1 MIDGSASLN
10 QWGENNYQKIINATR
25 SIISLFNDNNN
36 QPKFGI
42 VVYATTADVRA
53 DFSFTRSQVDAV
65 LANMSYPSG
74 WTRIGTGL
82 NTTREDLFTGGRQN
96 THSILVVFTDGT
108 SVDGVSVASQLLHDT
123 NVTIIVIGL
132 GEWYDINQVQRMA
145 SDPHAE
151 TVLLT
156 TPNKL
161 QGVEWRIHEMIC
173 KGKKRYLYFQVGRRL
188 LLLLLFFFFLDPRSW
203 RQILFCSLTAITLWR
218 TTTPPPQPL
227 PK

>member
-10 QWGENNYQKIINATR
+10 QWGENNYKKIINATR
-25 SIISLFNDNNN
+25 NIISLFSDND
-36 QPKFGI
+36 QTKFGI
-42 VVYATTADVRA
+42 VVYETTADVRA
-53 DFSFTRSQVDAV
+53 DFSFTRSKVDAV

-74 WTRIGTGL
+74 WRRIGTGL

-96 THSILVVFTDGT
+96 THRILVVFTDGT

-123 NVTIIVIGL
+123 NVTIIAIGL

-145 SDPHAE
+145 SDPQAE
-151 TVLLT
+151 TILLT

-173 KGKKRYLYFQVGRRL
+173 KGKKCCLYFQVGRKVVVVV
-188 LLLLLFFFFLDPRSW
+188 FFYSGPALCFGR
-203 RQILFCSLTAITLWR
+203 
-218 TTTPPPQPL
+218 
-227 PK
+227 

>member
-10 QWGENNYQKIINATR
+10 QWGESNYKKIINATR
-25 SIISLFNDNNN
+25 NIISLFSDND
-36 QPKFGI
+36 QTKFGI

-65 LANMSYPSG
+65 LANISYPSG
-74 WTRIGTGL
+74 WTRIGAGL

-96 THSILVVFTDGT
+96 THSTLVVFTDGT

-132 GEWYDINQVQRMA
+132 GEWYDLNQVQRMA

-151 TVLLT
+151 TILLT
-156 TPNKL
+156 SYNKL

-173 KGKKRYLYFQVGRRL
+173 KGKKML
-188 LLLLLFFFFLDPRSW
+188 LVLSSGKECCCCCFFFLDPRS
-203 RQILFCSLTAITLWR
+203 
-218 TTTPPPQPL
+218 
-227 PK
+227 

>member
-25 SIISLFNDNNN
+25 SIISLFSGNN
-36 QPKFGI
+36 QPKLGI
-42 VVYATTADVRA
+42 VVYATTADIRA
-53 DFSFTRSQVDAV
+53 DFSLTLSQVDAV

-74 WTRIGTGL
+74 WTRIGRGL
-82 NTTREDLFTGGRQN
+82 NATREDLFTGGRQN
-96 THSILVVFTDGT
+96 THRILVVFTDGT
-108 SVDGVSVASQLLHDT
+108 SVDGVSIASQLLHDT

-151 TVLLT
+151 TILLT
-156 TPNKL
+156 TYNKL

-173 KGKKRYLYFQVGRRL
+173 KGKKTL
-188 LLLLLFFFFLDPRSW
+188 LVLSSGKEGCCCCCCCFFFSGPALLTTN
-203 RQILFCSLTAITLWR
+203 IVLFANRYHLMEDNK
-218 TTTPPPQPL
+218 PPTFT
-227 PK
+227 

>member
-10 QWGENNYQKIINATR
+10 QWGENNYKKIINATR
-25 SIISLFNDNNN
+25 NIISLFSDND
-36 QPKFGI
+36 QTKFGI

-53 DFSFTRSQVDAV
+53 DFSFTRSQVGAV
-65 LANMSYPSG
+65 LANISYPSG
-74 WTRIGTGL
+74 WTRIGAGL

-96 THSILVVFTDGT
+96 THRILVVFTDGT

-151 TVLLT
+151 TILLT
-156 TPNKL
+156 TYNEL
-161 QGVEWRIHEMIC
+161 QGVGWRIHEMIC
-173 KGKKRYLYFQVGRRL
+173 KGKKTL
-188 LLLLLFFFFLDPRSW
+188 LVLSSGKEGCCFSFWTRAPEDKYCFAR
-203 RQILFCSLTAITLWR
+203 
-218 TTTPPPQPL
+218 
-227 PK
+227 

>member
-10 QWGENNYQKIINATR
+10 QWGESNYKEIINATR
-25 SIISLFNDNNN
+25 NIISLFSDND
-36 QPKFGI
+36 QTKFGI

-65 LANMSYPSG
+65 LANISYPSG
-74 WTRIGTGL
+74 WTRIGAGL

-96 THSILVVFTDGT
+96 THSTLVVFTDGT

-132 GEWYDINQVQRMA
+132 GEWYDLNQVQRMA

-151 TVLLT
+151 TILLT
-156 TPNKL
+156 TYNKL

-173 KGKKRYLYFQVGRRL
+173 KGKKTL
-188 LLLLLFFFFLDPRSW
+188 LVLSSGKEGCCCCFFFLDPRS
-203 RQILFCSLTAITLWR
+203 
-218 TTTPPPQPL
+218 
-227 PK
+227 

>member
-151 TVLLT
+151 TILLT

-173 KGKKRYLYFQVGRRL
+173 KGKKRCLYFQVGRRL
-188 LLLLLFFFFLDPRSW
+188 LLLLFFFFWTRAPGDKYCFAR
-203 RQILFCSLTAITLWR
+203 
-218 TTTPPPQPL
+218 
-227 PK
+227 

>member
-10 QWGENNYQKIINATR
+10 QWGESNYKEIINATR
-25 SIISLFNDNNN
+25 NIISLFSDND
-36 QPKFGI
+36 QTKFGI

-65 LANMSYPSG
+65 LANISYPSG
-74 WTRIGTGL
+74 WTRIGAGL

-96 THSILVVFTDGT
+96 THSTLVVFTDGT

-132 GEWYDINQVQRMA
+132 GEWYDLNQVQRMA

-151 TVLLT
+151 TILLT
-156 TPNKL
+156 SYNKL

-173 KGKKRYLYFQVGRRL
+173 KGKKML
-188 LLLLLFFFFLDPRSW
+188 LVLSSGKECCCCCFFFLDPRS
-203 RQILFCSLTAITLWR
+203 
-218 TTTPPPQPL
+218 
-227 PK
+227 

>member
-25 SIISLFNDNNN
+25 SIISLFNDNN

-42 VVYATTADVRA
+42 VLYATTADVRA

-96 THSILVVFTDGT
+96 TRSILVVFTDGT

-151 TVLLT
+151 TILLT

-161 QGVEWRIHEMIC
+161 QEVEWRIHEMIC
-173 KGKKRYLYFQVGRRL
+173 KGKKTL
-188 LLLLLFFFFLDPRSW
+188 LVLSSGKEGCCCCFFFLDPRLS
-203 RQILFCSLTAITLWR
+203 S
-218 TTTPPPQPL
+218 
-227 PK
+227 

>member
-10 QWGENNYQKIINATR
+10 QWGENNYQTIINATR
-25 SIISLFNDNNN
+25 SIISLFSDNN

-96 THSILVVFTDGT
+96 THSIVVVFTDGT

-132 GEWYDINQVQRMA
+132 GQWYDINQVQRMA

-151 TVLLT
+151 TILLT

-161 QGVEWRIHEMIC
+161 QEVEWRIHEMIC
-173 KGKKRYLYFQVGRRL
+173 KGKKTL
-188 LLLLLFFFFLDPRSW
+188 LVLSSGKKGCCCFFFWTRALDDKYCFNR
-203 RQILFCSLTAITLWR
+203 
-218 TTTPPPQPL
+218 
-227 PK
+227 

>member
-10 QWGENNYQKIINATR
+10 QWGESNYKKIINATR
-25 SIISLFNDNNN
+25 NIISLFSDND
-36 QPKFGI
+36 QTKFGI

-65 LANMSYPSG
+65 LANISYPSG
-74 WTRIGTGL
+74 WTRIGAGL

-96 THSILVVFTDGT
+96 THSTLVVFTDGT

-132 GEWYDINQVQRMA
+132 GEWYDLNQVQRMA

-151 TVLLT
+151 TILLT
-156 TPNKL
+156 SYNKL

-173 KGKKRYLYFQVGRRL
+173 KGKKTL
-188 LLLLLFFFFLDPRSW
+188 LVLSSGKEGCCCCCFFLDPRS
-203 RQILFCSLTAITLWR
+203 
-218 TTTPPPQPL
+218 
-227 PK
+227 

>member
-10 QWGENNYQKIINATR
+10 QWGENNYKKIINATR
-25 SIISLFNDNNN
+25 NIISLFSDND
-36 QPKFGI
+36 QTKFGI

-96 THSILVVFTDGT
+96 THRILVVFTDGT

-145 SDPHAE
+145 SDPQAE
-151 TVLLT
+151 TILLT

-173 KGKKRYLYFQVGRRL
+173 KGKKCCLYFQVGRKVVVVVVFFYSGPAL
-188 LLLLLFFFFLDPRSW
+188 L
-203 RQILFCSLTAITLWR
+203 
-218 TTTPPPQPL
+218 TTNIGLVANRYHLMEDNKPPTFT
-227 PK
+227 

>member
-10 QWGENNYQKIINATR
+10 QWGEDNYQKIINATR
-25 SIISLFNDNNN
+25 SIISLFSDSN
-36 QPKFGI
+36 QPKLGI

-53 DFSFTRSQVDAV
+53 DFSFTSQVDAV

-151 TVLLT
+151 TILLT

-173 KGKKRYLYFQVGRRL
+173 KGKKTL
-188 LLLLLFFFFLDPRSW
+188 LVLSSGKEGCCCCCFLLFWIRAPDDKYCFAR
-203 RQILFCSLTAITLWR
+203 
-218 TTTPPPQPL
+218 
-227 PK
+227 

>member
-10 QWGENNYQKIINATR
+10 QWGESNYKKIINATR
-25 SIISLFNDNNN
+25 NIISLFSDND
-36 QPKFGI
+36 QTKFGI

-53 DFSFTRSQVDAV
+53 DFSFTRRQVDAV
-65 LANMSYPSG
+65 LANISYPSG
-74 WTRIGTGL
+74 WTRIGAGL

-96 THSILVVFTDGT
+96 THSTLVVFTDGT

-132 GEWYDINQVQRMA
+132 GEWYDLNQVQRMA

-151 TVLLT
+151 TILLT
-156 TPNKL
+156 TYNKL

-173 KGKKRYLYFQVGRRL
+173 KGKKTL
-188 LLLLLFFFFLDPRSW
+188 LVLSSGKEGCCCCFFFLDPRS
-203 RQILFCSLTAITLWR
+203 
-218 TTTPPPQPL
+218 
-227 PK
+227 

>member
-10 QWGENNYQKIINATR
+10 QWGESNYKKIINATR
-25 SIISLFNDNNN
+25 NIISLFSDND
-36 QPKFGI
+36 QTKFGI

-65 LANMSYPSG
+65 LANISYPSG
-74 WTRIGTGL
+74 WTRIGAGL

-96 THSILVVFTDGT
+96 THSTLVVFTDGT

-132 GEWYDINQVQRMA
+132 GEWYDLNQVQRMA

-151 TVLLT
+151 TILLT
-156 TPNKL
+156 TYNKL

-173 KGKKRYLYFQVGRRL
+173 KGKKNAACTFKWEGR
-188 LLLLLFFFFLDPRSW
+188 LLLLLFFSGPALLTTNIGGQQTPYLYVNKL
-203 RQILFCSLTAITLWR
+203 LFIPMADKDI
-218 TTTPPPQPL
+218 
-227 PK
+227 